1 MEYLIGLYDYS
12 SNSHTSEFLTE
23 EISSIIEKL
32 GSEKFAAIVTDN
44 ASNCRVARQNIHQTY
59 PHRTPDI

>member
-32 GSEKFAAIVTDN
+32 GSE
-44 ASNCRVARQNIHQTY
+44 
-59 PHRTPDI
+59 